1 MTPSAVVSE
10 KLPLLSS
17 SDTATSHPEA
27 PAEGFLWALSSSA
40 QLSGQQREILRSAQN
55 DTFSCSLRKAPLL
68 SPSDTATCHP
78 EAPAEGSLW
87 ALSVS
92 SVQLSGQQREILRF
106 AQNDTFTCTL
116 RKAAVA
122 VILRHSDVSS

>member
-55 DTFSCSLRKAPLL
+55 DTFSCSLRKA
-68 SPSDTATCHP
+68 
-78 EAPAEGSLW
+78 
-87 ALSVS
+87 
-92 SVQLSGQQREILRF
+92 
-106 AQNDTFTCTL
+106 
-116 RKAAVA
+116 AVA
-122 VILRHSDVSS
+122 VILRHSYVSSWGSCRRSSLGSFRVVSAIERTAKRDSSLRSE